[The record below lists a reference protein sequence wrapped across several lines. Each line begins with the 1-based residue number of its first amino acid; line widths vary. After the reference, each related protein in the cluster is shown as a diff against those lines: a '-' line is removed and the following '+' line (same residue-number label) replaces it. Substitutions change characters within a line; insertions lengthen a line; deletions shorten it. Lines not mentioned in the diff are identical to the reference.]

1 MGWHLCSQLK
11 GVLAT
16 SFDPFHLAQLEDL
29 KQKPILGMSRLSFER
44 PNGDMASAGG
54 FSNAGAH
61 PSRLQPRQRH
71 ARLACAPRVTEGVLG
86 VGHSQGHTTL
96 ETIHHSTDPEI
107 LVAWIHLGYI
117 AI

>member
-29 KQKPILGMSRLSFER
+29 KQKPILGIRKASVLSA
-44 PNGDMASAGG
+44 PMGDMASAGG

-61 PSRLQPRQRH
+61 PSRLQPRQRR
-71 ARLACAPRVTEGVLG
+71 ARLAIGAQGDRRSLG
-86 VGHSQGHTTL
+86 V
-96 ETIHHSTDPEI
+96 
-107 LVAWIHLGYI
+107 
-117 AI
+117 